1 MKLFRFAGAALLV
14 CFACGS
20 AIAEEK
26 PLWEAGLGIGALR
39 FPDYRGSDESQVYP
53 VPVPYFVYR
62 GDFFK
67 ADKDGVRGE
76 IFDHRY
82 AELTIS
88 LNATIPVRSEDNHAR
103 TGMPD
108 LKPTVELGPSLD
120 VHLWRS
126 ADERMKFALV
136 MPLRLP
142 LTVEATPRSIGW
154 VFAPRFNLDVD
165 DIRGSQFDGRLRAA
179 GSEPGKAV
187 AESEY
192 AAHPVLVVQLQ
203 HGRTHHVVDARA
215 QPATRDDGCAGLRR
229 VEVDHR
235 AWTSLFERERALDRT
250 IRSHFDLVEH
260 PPVIGHV
267 VGDLV
272 AGDGAQRERGGQCCG
287 PDRTDHE
294 VLRVQRLLGLGHR
307 AKLYKP
313 CSRLGQQP
321 GRIGAGRSRTPCA
334 IAPRRPQVVRPQAP
348 LEVP

>member
-1 MKLFRFAGAALLV
+1 MKLFRCAGAALLM

-108 LKPTVELGPSLD
+108 LQPTVELGPSLD

-142 LTVEATPRSIGW
+142 LTVETTPRSIGW

-165 DIRGSQFDGRLRAA
+165 DIRGSGWNVGIGIGPLYADRKFHDYFYSVSARYATADRPAYQADG
-179 GSEPGKAV
+179 GYSGT
-187 AESEY
+187 
-192 AAHPVLVVQLQ
+192 HVLASMSK
-203 HGRTHHVVDARA
+203 RF
-215 QPATRDDGCAGLRR
+215 PKY
-229 VEVDHR
+229 
-235 AWTSLFERERALDRT
+235 W
-250 IRSHFDLVEH
+250 
-260 PPVIGHV
+260 
-267 VGDLV
+267 
-272 AGDGAQRERGGQCCG
+272 
-287 PDRTDHE
+287 
-294 VLRVQRLLGLGHR
+294 
-307 AKLYKP
+307 
-313 CSRLGQQP
+313 
-321 GRIGAGRSRTPCA
+321 IGAYLRYDSLANAAFSDSPLVRSNHYLA
-334 IAPRRPQVVRPQAP
+334 GGFGIAWMIGQSKRMV
-348 LEVP
+348 ETED

>member
-1 MKLFRFAGAALLV
+1 MKLFRCAGAALLV

-165 DIRGSQFDGRLRAA
+165 DIRGSGWNVGIGIGPLYADRKFHDYFYSVSARYATADRPAYQADG
-179 GSEPGKAV
+179 GYSGT
-187 AESEY
+187 
-192 AAHPVLVVQLQ
+192 HVLASMSK
-203 HGRTHHVVDARA
+203 RF
-215 QPATRDDGCAGLRR
+215 PKY
-229 VEVDHR
+229 
-235 AWTSLFERERALDRT
+235 W
-250 IRSHFDLVEH
+250 
-260 PPVIGHV
+260 
-267 VGDLV
+267 
-272 AGDGAQRERGGQCCG
+272 
-287 PDRTDHE
+287 
-294 VLRVQRLLGLGHR
+294 
-307 AKLYKP
+307 
-313 CSRLGQQP
+313 
-321 GRIGAGRSRTPCA
+321 IGAYLRYDSLANAAFSDSPLVRSNHYLA
-334 IAPRRPQVVRPQAP
+334 GGFGIAWMIGQSKRMV
-348 LEVP
+348 ETED